1 MGQGRLGHLKDLY
14 DEDVV
19 FHSSIVDIVGKTVV
33 GHEALRRFM
42 TEIQEEW
49 TSLRWELEEIFEA
62 PRGIVTFHRVV
73 GIGRTTG
80 LEVTKAVTGIFE
92 VRDGRTSA
100 SGSTPTA
107 RKPSKPPGCRSR
119 RCTRRSTP
127 SERGLSDAPPIEVD
141 STPYPG

>member
-1 MGQGRLGHLKDLY
+1 MSEEDLEVVRRSFDSHAWDRADWDTLKELY

-49 TSLRWELEEIFEA
+49 TALRWELEEIFEA

-80 LEVTKAVTGIFE
+80 LEVTKAVTGLFE
-92 VRDGRTSA
+92 VRDGRIVREWVYA
-100 SGSTPTA
+100 DRA
-107 RKPSKPPGCRSR
+107 
-119 RCTRRSTP
+119 
-127 SERGLSDAPPIEVD
+127 EALEAAGLSE
-141 STPYPG
+141 

>member
-33 GHEALRRFM
+33 GHEAFRRFM

-92 VRDGRTSA
+92 VRDGRIV
-100 SGSTPTA
+100 
-107 RKPSKPPGCRSR
+107 
-119 RCTRRSTP
+119 
-127 SERGLSDAPPIEVD
+127 SEWVYADRAEALEAAGLSE
-141 STPYPG
+141 

>member
-1 MGQGRLGHLKDLY
+1 MSEEDLEVVRRSFDSHAWDRADWDTLKDLY

-33 GHEALRRFM
+33 GHGALREFM

-80 LEVTKAVTGIFE
+80 LEVTK
-92 VRDGRTSA
+92 
-100 SGSTPTA
+100 
-107 RKPSKPPGCRSR
+107 R
-119 RCTRRSTP
+119 R
-127 SERGLSDAPPIEVD
+127 
-141 STPYPG
+141 

>member
-1 MGQGRLGHLKDLY
+1 MSKEDLEVVRRSFDSHAWDKADWDTLKELY

-80 LEVTKAVTGIFE
+80 LEVTKAVTGHL
-92 VRDGRTSA
+92 RG
-100 SGSTPTA
+100 A
-107 RKPSKPPGCRSR
+107 RWPDRQGVGLR
-119 RCTRRSTP
+119 RPRRSAR
-127 SERGLSDAPPIEVD
+127 SCRAVGV
-141 STPYPG
+141 GH

>member
-1 MGQGRLGHLKDLY
+1 MSKDDLEVVRRSFDSHAWERADWDILKDLY

-33 GHEALRRFM
+33 GHEALRRFI

-49 TSLRWELEEIFEA
+49 TALRWELEEIFEA

-92 VRDGRTSA
+92 VRDGRIVREWVYA
-100 SGSTPTA
+100 DRA
-107 RKPSKPPGCRSR
+107 
-119 RCTRRSTP
+119 
-127 SERGLSDAPPIEVD
+127 EALEAAGLSSSPRSIALDERE
-141 STPYPG
+141 

>member
-1 MGQGRLGHLKDLY
+1 MSEEDLEVVRRSFDSHAWDRADWDTLKELY

-49 TSLRWELEEIFEA
+49 TALRWELDEIVEA

-80 LEVTKAVTGIFE
+80 LEVTKAVTGIF
-92 VRDGRTSA
+92 
-100 SGSTPTA
+100 
-107 RKPSKPPGCRSR
+107 
-119 RCTRRSTP
+119 
-127 SERGLSDAPPIEVD
+127 
-141 STPYPG
+141 